1 MDYVVFN
8 RILVT
13 ELDRIALLKTTYGV
27 KIKTFEVREAK
38 IKILPKL
45 GVKSKL

>member
-1 MDYVVFN
+1 MVFN

-13 ELDRIALLKTTYGV
+13 ELDRIALLKTIYGA